1 MDLITTNPGIRV
13 EVDRLNRQFRKLCK
27 TPKSGTGQDDEE
39 LDETAES
46 SDGERPFGFM
56 YNLFQWAVILGAN
69 DGQQVDL
76 DGQTEVPFRWS
87 QVPDG
92 VRHRLLAIALVHLLR
107 DKDAHEEQQ
116 KAEKLLSLN
125 SEELS
130 EVLRTTLEEL
140 ANRGL
145 QLMDI
150 EVTTE
155 SPDAYRT
162 VENLVDTIATR
173 TSPVG

>member
-1 MDLITTNPGIRV
+1 MELITTNPGIRV

-27 TPKSGTGQDDEE
+27 TPKVSDDKGDEE
-39 LDETAES
+39 PEDLGQNL
-46 SDGERPFGFM
+46 DGERPFGFM

-69 DGQQVDL
+69 EGQQAEL
-76 DGQTEVPFRWS
+76 EGQADIPFRWL
-87 QVPDG
+87 QVPDV
-92 VRHRLLAIALVHLLR
+92 VRHRLLAIALVHLL
-107 DKDAHEEQQ
+107 KHEDAEKEQQ
-116 KAEKLLSLN
+116 QAEKLLSLE

-130 EVLRTTLEEL
+130 EVLRTTLEQL

-162 VENLVDTIATR
+162 VENLIDTVE
-173 TSPVG
+173 SHL